1 MASILEPPFVQVE
14 GISNFRSI
22 GGYPIVS
29 PFPSHKRSTRHDFI
43 YRSADPCYITLA
55 GRAKVLSL
63 GITTVYDL
71 RSQPEVEK
79 QLAKEPSAAAP
90 IADGVAR
97 RFVPVFAHQD
107 WSPEA
112 IAERHSDYADSN
124 GTAGYVR
131 AYGAIL
137 EQGGGAFREILL
149 HVRDRPGD
157 ALLCH
162 CSAGKDRTGVVV
174 AILLKIAGC
183 ADQVV
188 AKEYELSELGLA
200 ARREFIVQYLMKAEG
215 LQGSREKAE
224 KVAGAK

>member
-1 MASILEPPFVQVE
+1 MASTLEPPFVQVE

-29 PFPSHKRSTRHDFI
+29 PFPSRKRSARHDFI
-43 YRSADPCYITLA
+43 YRSADPCYITPA
-55 GRAKVLSL
+55 GRTKILSL

-79 QLAKEPSAAAP
+79 QIAKEPSAAAP

-107 WSPEA
+107 WSPQA
-112 IAERHSDYADSN
+112 IAERHSAYADSS

-131 AYGAIL
+131 AYADIL
-137 EQGGGAFREILL
+137 EQGGGALREILL
-149 HVRDRPGD
+149 HVRRRPGD

-162 CSAGKDRTGVVV
+162 CSAGKDRTGVVMAV
-174 AILLKIAGC
+174 LLKTAGC
-183 ADQVV
+183 TDEVV
-188 AKEYELSELGLA
+188 AREYELSEVGLA
-200 ARREFIVQYLMKAEG
+200 ARREFMVQYLMKAEG